1 MNKLPDIKQNV
12 SEWYNEVIYQAEL
25 ADQSPVRGC
34 IVIRPYGYAIW
45 EHIRGSLDAR
55 IKATGHEN
63 AAFPLL
69 FQNHS

>member
-1 MNKLPDIKQNV
+1 MNKLPDIKQDI

-45 EHIRGSLDAR
+45 EHIRDSLDAR

-63 AAFPLL
+63 AAFPTI
-69 FQNHS
+69 HP